1 MEEVSEKKKKIEI
14 VFDKIKKGIT
24 EIIKSGE
31 YEKFLEFSKNFHSY
45 SFNNMVLIYIQMPT
59 ATKVAGFKTWQKMGR
74 KIKYGTKGI
83 QIIYPI
89 KQKYEKKVLDNDEEK
104 REVIEYIT
112 YRATYVYDI
121 SQTTGKKLPFENE
134 VMNTN
139 TKKDLFYNLCAFSP
153 FQIKENEGLG
163 KVQGYW
169 NPKEKCIV
177 LNKMLSIDDKA
188 STLLHELTHAFYD
201 DFNYKSERN
210 LSETFVESVAY
221 IVADHFGL
229 DTSSCSFKYI
239 LSWID
244 GDINILLEL
253 GEKIQKTANEFIK
266 RLENYM
272 EIENIKVA
280 G

>member
-59 ATKVAGFKTWQKMGR
+59 ATKVAGFKTWQKMER
-74 KIKYGTKGI
+74 KIKYGAKGI

-139 TKKDLFYNLCAFSP
+139 IKNDLFYNLCAFSP

-169 NPKEKCIV
+169 NPKEKYIV

-221 IVADHFGL
+221 IVADHLGL
-229 DTSSCSFKYI
+229 DTSNCSFKYI

>member
-59 ATKVAGFKTWQKMGR
+59 ATKVAGFKTWQKMER
-74 KIKYGTKGI
+74 KIKYGAKGI

-139 TKKDLFYNLCAFSP
+139 TKNDLFYNLCAFSP

-163 KVQGYW
+163 KVQGSW
-169 NPKEKCIV
+169 NPKETCIV
-177 LNKMLSIDDKA
+177 LNKMLSNDDKA

-229 DTSSCSFKYI
+229 DTSNYSFKYI